1 MVKAVDMMLLDSGND
16 EGWWWRCYLVV
27 MMKAGDMMLLD
38 SGNDEGWWYDVV
50 R

>member
-1 MVKAVDMMLLDSGND
+1 MMKAGD
-16 EGWWWRCYLVV
+16 YVV